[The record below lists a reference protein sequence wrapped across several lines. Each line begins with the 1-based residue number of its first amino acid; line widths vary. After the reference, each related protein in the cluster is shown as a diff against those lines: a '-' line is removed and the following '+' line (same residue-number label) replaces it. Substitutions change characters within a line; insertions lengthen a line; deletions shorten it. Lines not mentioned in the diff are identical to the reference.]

1 MMILYISAVLAIS
14 LFLATPM
21 LFAGEPE
28 LTGELSLTGLLT
40 NEKGNKAK
48 FNEYRDLQDGAYGK
62 AGLLYNTDTYFLGA
76 QAYDMGYDTQ
86 RYQLDGGVWDAF
98 KATGFY
104 RESPHN
110 TTFGASSMFTGQGSG
125 SLQLPPAVN
134 PNDATT
140 WPTSFDYSTKRR
152 EGGGK
157 LSIDIAKPFFLD
169 VSGSSEQR
177 KGIRPAGFFD
187 AITPFEVPEPVNY
200 RTNTIKADLGYARKP
215 FFADLYFIYS
225 DFDNKNS
232 TLNFPNTTLGI
243 TDPLTLPPDNSFY
256 KGGFKGAVKLPLN
269 SKFNVNAGWSRAT
282 SNADLLT
289 ADPIF
294 GAGPLALNKSVFH
307 GKVDT
312 QNAEGV
318 LTSNPIDFLDVKAFY
333 KYFNRDNKSDTISQ
347 SDGVST
353 FINQLFTFSRNTF
366 GGELGFRIPMNFYL
380 SGGYTRVLTE
390 RPLVELANTR
400 DDIVSADLRWKGLS
414 FMTVR
419 TGYERL
425 MRNAHFNDGTAWPA
439 NIPQNVAGARSFDMA
454 SKNQDSIKLNID
466 LYPTDYLSFGLGYKH
481 KEINYRG
488 FQYGLKGDRRDEGYA
503 SADLTVSK
511 YAQFFAYFDYE
522 MTRRS
527 QDQLDESVAPAFG
540 GWNLRTKEEY
550 YDFGAGVNF
559 FILPKK
565 LTLRVQYDYA
575 RSNGNADFTLSSGA
589 LGNTNLPPGTN
600 NSNADIG
607 NWENYIK
614 QSLMVK
620 FIYNVTKNITAS
632 IGYAYEKFRYSDAQL
647 DNYAL
652 IPTTGGVPDAYL
664 TGAYA
669 KPNYSVNLYFATLS
683 YRFW

>member
-1 MMILYISAVLAIS
+1 MMILYISAILAIS

-21 LFAGEPE
+21 VFAGEPE
-28 LTGELSLTGLLT
+28 LTGELSLTGLLA
-40 NEKGNKAK
+40 NEKGDKAK
-48 FNEYRDLQDGAYGK
+48 FNQYRDLQDGAYGK
-62 AGLLYNTDTYFLGA
+62 AGLLYSTDTFFLGA
-76 QAYDMGYDTQ
+76 KAADMGYDTQ
-86 RYQLDGGVWDAF
+86 KYQLDGGVWGAF
-98 KATGFY
+98 NANAFY
-104 RESPHN
+104 RESPYN
-110 TTFGASSMFTGQGSG
+110 TTFGARSMFTGVGTG
-125 SLQLPPAVN
+125 SLVLPPTVN
-134 PNDATT
+134 PNDETT

-177 KGIRPAGFFD
+177 KGIKPAGGNVS
-187 AITPFEVPEPVNY
+187 AVELPEPVNY
-200 RTNTIKADLGYARKP
+200 ITNTIKADLGYAKKP
-215 FFADLYFIYS
+215 FFANVYFIYS

-232 TLNFPNTTLGI
+232 TLNFPYPSVPAF
-243 TDPLTLPPDNSFY
+243 TDQLTLPPDNRYY
-256 KGGFKGAVKLPLN
+256 KGGFKGSLKLPFN
-269 SKFNVNAGWSRAT
+269 SKFNVNAGWSRST
-282 SNADLLT
+282 STANLLPFDGGIT
-289 ADPIF
+289 
-294 GAGPLALNKSVFH
+294 PLTLSSSVFH

-333 KYFNRDNKSDTISQ
+333 KYFNRDNKSDVISQ

-353 FINQLFTFSRNTF
+353 FINQLFTYRKNTF

-380 SGGYTRVLTE
+380 SGGYSRVLTE
-390 RPLVELANTR
+390 RPLVELANTT
-400 DDIVSADLRWKGLS
+400 DDIISADLRWKGLS

-425 MRNAHFNDGTAWPA
+425 MRNSHFNDGTAWPA
-439 NIPQNVAGARSFDMA
+439 NIPQNVVGARRFDMA
-454 SKNQDSIKLNID
+454 SKNQDTIKLSID

-481 KEINYRG
+481 KEINYRAL
-488 FQYGLKGDRRDEGYA
+488 QYGLKGDRRDEGYA
-503 SADLTVSK
+503 SADLTVGK
-511 YAQFFAYFDYE
+511 YAQLFAYFDYE

-527 QDQLDESVAPAFG
+527 QDQLDQSVPADG

-575 RSNGNADFTLSSGA
+575 RSNGSADFTLSSGA

-607 NWENYIK
+607 NWDNYIK

-620 FIYNVTKNITAS
+620 LIYNVTKNITAS
-632 IGYAYEKFRYSDAQL
+632 VGYAYEKFRYSDAQL
-647 DNYAL
+647 DNYTL

-664 TGAYA
+664 AGAYA